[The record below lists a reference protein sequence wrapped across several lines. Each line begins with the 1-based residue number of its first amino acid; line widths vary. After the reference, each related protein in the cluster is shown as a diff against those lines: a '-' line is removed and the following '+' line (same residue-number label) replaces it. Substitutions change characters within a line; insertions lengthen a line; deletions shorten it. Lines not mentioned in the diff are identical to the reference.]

1 MRLVASQKYLEY
13 IDMQKLIKFGLDCS
27 YKWYQHITRNVE
39 ENDYKLWDFN
49 IQTDQEI
56 HQQRP
61 DVSVI
66 IANNKRTEPAI
77 VDIAAPGGNNVG
89 TEMQQ
94 VPR

>member
-1 MRLVASQKYLEY
+1 MT
-13 IDMQKLIKFGLDCS
+13 I
-27 YKWYQHITRNVE
+27 
-39 ENDYKLWDFN
+39 KLWDFN

-66 IANNKRTEPAI
+66 ANNKRTEPAT
-77 VDIAAPGGNNVG
+77 VDIAAPGFNNVG